1 MKRRLKRV
9 STRDFRRGD
18 PKSVETVRARV
29 RQLLGFQSPPLELS
43 VREDLEQE
51 IMIQLWQGFAGDRFD
66 HDREV
71 WGYVA
76 VLTTRR
82 VIDWRRRVRRRPEGH
97 AETLEA
103 ADAAPRQAAWFQS
116 RFQDR
121 FNGPGGRLLVQ
132 QLIASLSEV
141 CRQILRLRFDRDL
154 SFKEMAEEL
163 GQSEGSLRVRLHRCV
178 REARKTLD
186 EEPRTAP

>member
-103 ADAAPRQAAWFQS
+103 ADASPRQAG
-116 RFQDR
+116 RFQGR
-121 FNGPGGRLLVQ
+121 FNGPGGRLLAQ

-163 GQSEGSLRVRLHRCV
+163 GKSEGSLRVRLHRCV
-178 REARKTLD
+178 SEARKTL
-186 EEPRTAP
+186 EEERRTEP